1 MRRKTKFI
9 RCTLKSLDVESKEI
23 LECSLDNTGTDVAT
37 TITGYIAKKLSK
49 KSKCKKCTKKLK
61 AGNEAN
67 LLHNKYL
74 KTIIT
79 WWIKSTVTFVG

>member
-1 MRRKTKFI
+1 MKSEIYSMYFKKF
-9 RCTLKSLDVESKEI
+9 DVEGKEI
-23 LECSLDNTGTDVAT
+23 LECSLDNTGADVAT
-37 TITGYIAKKLSK
+37 TITGYIAEKLSR

-61 AGNEAN
+61 AGNEVN

-79 WWIKSTVTFVG
+79 WWINSTVTFVG